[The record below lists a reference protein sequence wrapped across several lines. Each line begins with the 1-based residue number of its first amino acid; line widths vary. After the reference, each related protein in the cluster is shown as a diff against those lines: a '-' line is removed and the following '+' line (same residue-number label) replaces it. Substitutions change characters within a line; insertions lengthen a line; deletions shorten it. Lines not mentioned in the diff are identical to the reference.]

1 MIIMA
6 VDTNTPAQE
15 ESAPTKNSNE
25 KEDDVATITT
35 EKKDASVTSS
45 PSSSSP
51 DLASLSSSSSLSSS
65 GTTATAAA
73 VASKWKI
80 KSTPQDSSFI
90 PTLGVTFWMG
100 WNFVLI
106 FLQCILFLPFTSSV
120 VRTVIVVVCTMSSLV
135 LPANF
140 VPFGLGYK
148 FGDWMLLQGEK
159 YFGLTTIIEDEE
171 SLQQISDQNKAAIFS
186 FEPHDLLPYPVFAFN
201 PALQRMPGK
210 MGKVLHCLTSSIIL
224 RMPFIRHIYT
234 WVRVS
239 SVDKNTFRSFLQKG
253 ESVVF
258 VPGGV
263 HELTYTDPL
272 ESKDESKQSIVLYLK
287 KRKGFIK
294 LALENGS
301 PIVPVFGFHIEDS
314 YGYVAVG
321 GDGFLATLG
330 RSTGVLPIFFWGRFG
345 IPFGIPRPNKIT
357 VAIGK
362 PIHVPKYDNTKSNA
376 ATMEELVEKYHE
388 VFLKEMESL
397 FERHKESVGWSHKK
411 LKII

>member
-51 DLASLSSSSSLSSS
+51 NLASLSSSSSLSSS

-159 YFGLTTIIEDEE
+159 YFGETVVH
-171 SLQQISDQNKAAIFS
+171 SLI
-186 FEPHDLLPYPVFAFN
+186 
-201 PALQRMPGK
+201 
-210 MGKVLHCLTSSIIL
+210 
-224 RMPFIRHIYT
+224 
-234 WVRVS
+234 
-239 SVDKNTFRSFLQKG
+239 
-253 ESVVF
+253 
-258 VPGGV
+258 
-263 HELTYTDPL
+263 
-272 ESKDESKQSIVLYLK
+272 
-287 KRKGFIK
+287 
-294 LALENGS
+294 
-301 PIVPVFGFHIEDS
+301 
-314 YGYVAVG
+314 
-321 GDGFLATLG
+321 
-330 RSTGVLPIFFWGRFG
+330 
-345 IPFGIPRPNKIT
+345 
-357 VAIGK
+357 
-362 PIHVPKYDNTKSNA
+362 
-376 ATMEELVEKYHE
+376 
-388 VFLKEMESL
+388 
-397 FERHKESVGWSHKK
+397 
-411 LKII
+411 